1 MKGFGNHYKPKKK
14 SDKKTDISLDHKINQ
29 AINFH
34 IKGNIREAIKYYQH
48 LISQGCINDRVFSNY
63 GMILR
68 DQGKLKDAEIYT
80 RKAIEINPNLQMLI
94 QIME

>member
-14 SDKKTDISLDHKINQ
+14 KDKKTDISLKDTINK

-68 DQGKLKDAEIYT
+68 DQGKLKES
-80 RKAIEINPNLQMLI
+80 
-94 QIME
+94 